1 MRWLSAMVGMPLF
14 LSVAA
19 CGSGTPSG
27 PPSPTPTPA
36 PVRTVLTTKAL
47 TLPAGTTAS
56 ETVDNVPSGTVDV
69 RLEWADAAA
78 DLNLY
83 VTDTSCSSILEIL
96 GGACR
101 VLGQA
106 NGAARPEVVTFATT
120 ATANYQVWARNLGG
134 TTQAATVEV
143 GVTR

>member
-1 MRWLSAMVGMPLF
+1 MWGLRAMAGTALVLSGVG
-14 LSVAA
+14 
-19 CGSGTPSG
+19 CGSGTPYG
-27 PPSPTPTPA
+27 PPSPTPTPPPA
-36 PVRTVLTTKAL
+36 RTVLTTKAL
-47 TLPAGTTAS
+47 TLPAGTTAQ

-69 RLEWADAAA
+69 RLDWADAAV

-83 VTDTSCSSILEIL
+83 VTDTNCSSILEIL
-96 GGACR
+96 GNACR

-106 NGAARPEVVTFATT
+106 VGPARPEVVTFATT
-120 ATANYQVWARNLGG
+120 GTANYSVWARNLGA